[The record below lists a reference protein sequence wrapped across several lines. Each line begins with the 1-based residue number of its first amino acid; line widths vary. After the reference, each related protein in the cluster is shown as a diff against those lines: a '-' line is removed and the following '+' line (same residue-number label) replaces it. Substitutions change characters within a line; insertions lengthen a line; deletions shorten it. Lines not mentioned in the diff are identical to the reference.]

1 MRHLDALRGP
11 LSAFAALSALLL
23 ALLGA
28 VVAPAEADSLDA
40 TGTGT
45 AIGAPTADPNI
56 YTVTVIAAGHYP
68 LPLLGNFRVRAHH
81 FTDVSTGTGTF
92 LDGAITFEGAHG
104 RLFGTYDGKEFAT
117 NSPDTFT
124 IAGTVTFVGGT
135 GRFVGATGEADFT
148 GELHIIGISPGGLVR
163 ETVTLELHGTLD
175 F

>member
-23 ALLGA
+23 VLLGA
-28 VVAPAEADSLDA
+28 VVAPAKADSLDA

-45 AIGAPTADPNI
+45 AIGAPTADPNV
-56 YTVTVIAAGHYP
+56 YTVTVIVTGQSA
-68 LPLLGNFRVRAHH
+68 LLGNFRVRAHH
-81 FTDVSTGTGTF
+81 FTDVSTGTF
-92 LDGAITFEGAHG
+92 LDGVITFEGAHG

-135 GRFVGATGEADFT
+135 GRFAGATGEADFS
-148 GELHIIGISPGGLVR
+148 GELHIISISRGGLVR
-163 ETVTLELHGTLD
+163 ETVTLELHGTLE

>member
-45 AIGAPTADPNI
+45 AIGVPTADPNI
-56 YTVTVIAAGHYP
+56 YTVTVTAEGHSA
-68 LPLLGNFRVRAHH
+68 LLGKFRVRAHH
-81 FTDVSTGTGTF
+81 FTDVSTNTF
-92 LDGAITFEGAHG
+92 LDGVITFEGAHG
-104 RLFGTYDGKEFAT
+104 RLFGTYVGTELAGG
-117 NSPDTFT
+117 SPDTLT
-124 IAGTVTFVGGT
+124 ISGTVTFLGGT
-135 GRFVGATGEADFT
+135 GRFAGATGEADFT
-148 GELHIIGISPGGLVR
+148 GELHIIGIAPGGLVR
-163 ETVTLELHGTLD
+163 ETLTLDLHGTLD

>member
-28 VVAPAEADSLDA
+28 VVAPAEAVDLVA

-56 YTVTVIAAGHYP
+56 YTVTVIVEGQSA
-68 LPLLGNFRVRAHH
+68 LLGKFRARAHH
-81 FTDVSTGTGTF
+81 FTDLSTNTF
-92 LDGAITFEGAHG
+92 VDGVITFEGAQG
-104 RLFGTYDGKEFAT
+104 RLFGTYEGTESPT
-117 NSPDTFT
+117 GSPDTIT
-124 IAGTVTFVGGT
+124 IAGAVTFLGGT
-135 GRFVGATGEADFT
+135 GRFAGATGDATFS
-148 GELHIIGISPGGLVR
+148 GVLHIIGISPGGLVR
-163 ETVTLELHGTLD
+163 ETVTLVLHGTLD

>member
-1 MRHLDALRGP
+1 MRHLDPLRGP

-23 ALLGA
+23 VLLGA
-28 VVAPAEADSLDA
+28 VVAPAKADSLDA

-45 AIGAPTADPNI
+45 AIGVPTADPNV
-56 YTVTVIAAGHYP
+56 YTVTVIVAGQSA
-68 LPLLGNFRVRAHH
+68 LLGKFRVRAHH
-81 FTDVSTGTGTF
+81 FTDVSTGTF

-104 RLFGTYDGKEFAT
+104 RLFGTYVGTESPT
-117 NSPDTFT
+117 NSQDTFT

-135 GRFVGATGEADFT
+135 GRFAGATGEADFS
-148 GELHIIGISPGGLVR
+148 GELHIIGISRGGLVR

>member
-11 LSAFAALSALLL
+11 LSAFAAVSALLL
-23 ALLGA
+23 VLLGA
-28 VVAPAEADSLDA
+28 VGAPVEADELVA
-40 TGTGT
+40 TGAGT
-45 AIGAPTADPNI
+45 AIGVPTADPNI
-56 YTVTVIAAGHYP
+56 YTVTVIAEGHSA
-68 LPLLGNFRVRAHH
+68 LLGKFRVRAHH

-163 ETVTLELHGTLD
+163 EMVTLELHGTLD